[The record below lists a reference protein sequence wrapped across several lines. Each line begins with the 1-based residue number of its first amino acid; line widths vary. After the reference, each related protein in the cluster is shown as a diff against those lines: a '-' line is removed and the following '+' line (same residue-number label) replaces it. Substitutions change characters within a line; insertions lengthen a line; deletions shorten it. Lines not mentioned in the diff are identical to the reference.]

1 MTRATVAAVGRLV
14 MGLLLVAAQRQSWG
28 GASKPQYPYPRS
40 LNLVGTE
47 PLFAITLDGMDD
59 QADRVTVYV
68 LSCPPIPLQRI

>member
-1 MTRATVAAVGRLV
+1 

-28 GASKPQYPYPRS
+28 EASKPQYPYPRS

-59 QADRVTVYV
+59 QADAPRRRSGQQEMHEPANRHLVG
-68 LSCPPIPLQRI
+68 SDAS